1 LSPSWVKDIQLNFV
15 NCLKKKKKKKTLSIN
30 EGVLINRQNV
40 CKQQKKHD
48 YIELGN
54 GLSKKKK
61 KRGNGFVN

>member
-15 NCLKKKKKKKTLSIN
+15 NCLKKKKTLSIN

-54 GLSKKKK
+54 GLSKKK
-61 KRGNGFVN
+61 RGNGFVN